1 MGYCLNIILTPVVI
15 KMIKIILADD
25 HSLVRT
31 GLKRLL
37 DDVENLSVVGESDN
51 GNDAILQVKE
61 LNPDIAILD
70 INMPGLDGIKTT
82 EILRRDYPE
91 LNIIIISM
99 HSDELFPQRL
109 IKAGANAYLTKD
121 SGIKEIIH
129 AISEVMDSRTYIC
142 TEVAQKMALIS
153 TSGGNGASP
162 FRNLSKRELE
172 VLSLM
177 IKGLKVSDISD
188 KLCLSPKTV
197 STYRYRLF
205 GKLSVQNDIE
215 LTKLAMQHGFI
226 EETPLP

>member
-1 MGYCLNIILTPVVI
+1 
-15 KMIKIILADD
+15 MITIILADD
-25 HSLVRT
+25 HNLVRT

-37 DDVENLSVVGESDN
+37 EDVDEITVTGDADN
-51 GNDAILQVKE
+51 GHDAIQLVKE
-61 LNPDIAILD
+61 HNPNIAILD

-82 EILRRDYPE
+82 EILRRDFPE
-91 LNIIIISM
+91 LKIIIISM

-121 SGIKEIIH
+121 SGIKEILHSIC
-129 AISEVMDSRTYIC
+129 EVMECRSYIC
-142 TEVAQKMALIS
+142 KEIVQKLALVNTGAKS
-153 TSGGNGASP
+153 ASP
-162 FRNLSKRELE
+162 FKDLSKRELE

-177 IKGLKVSDISD
+177 IQGLKVSDISD
-188 KLCLSPKTV
+188 KLCLSPKTI

-215 LTKLAMQHGFI
+215 LARLAMQHGFM